1 MICIVTEFTFVSFY
15 LNVTTLR
22 SGICYRKSV
31 SLSSV
36 TYVYLTNTRGLK
48 LSALFLRYFVPYPSF
63 DLRAN
68 YGDRPGGTPPSGAL
82 NARGYRIE
90 QGCTTRG
97 RGPAC

>member
-36 TYVYLTNTRGLK
+36 TYVYLTNTRGL
-48 LSALFLRYFVPYPSF
+48 
-63 DLRAN
+63 RAGVHN
-68 YGDRPGGTPPSGAL
+68 TRPRTGLLDPTESVSILTPVSH
-82 NARGYRIE
+82 
-90 QGCTTRG
+90 
-97 RGPAC
+97 